1 MLEQRRHPSIVVA
14 SGRGMAFDPLIRG
27 ARAST
32 TTELVLTNARI
43 VLDTAVLEGTL
54 VVRDGRIAVIDAAR
68 SHLPAAVDLAGD
80 YLIPGLV
87 DLHTD
92 NLEKHFQP
100 RRGVTWDGVAAAIAH
115 DGQVAASG
123 ITTVYDSLTIGAA
136 DGWDMRAELV
146 EPMLDGLDEARR
158 HGMLR
163 VDHRL
168 HLRCEV
174 THPAITS
181 EFDAHAGRHAVAML
195 SLMDHAP
202 GDRQVPDLDDYRQRY
217 LRLFDGDAARV
228 DAHIDQLVTASRQL
242 GPANRRALADR
253 AREKRIPLATHDD
266 ASVEHIEDA
275 LGLGAVFTEFPTT
288 LEAAHAARASGLATL
303 MGTPNLIRGGSH
315 SGNVAAGS
323 LVSEGLLDLLASDYI
338 PASLLKGAFRLT
350 EAPFDLDLSAAIAM
364 VTSRPAG
371 VAGLTDRGRIAPG
384 LRADLVRIEPI
395 AGRPIVREVMVRGR
409 RVA

>member
-1 MLEQRRHPSIVVA
+1 
-14 SGRGMAFDPLIRG
+14 MAFDPMIRG
-27 ARAST
+27 TST
-32 TTELVLTNARI
+32 ATMTELILTNARLI
-43 VLDTAVLEGTL
+43 LEHEVVQGTL
-54 VVRDGRIAVIDAAR
+54 LVRGGRIARVEQGR
-68 SHLPAAVDLAGD
+68 SHLPAAVDLDGD

-123 ITTVYDSLTIGAA
+123 ITTVYDSLTLGAA

-163 VDHRL
+163 IDHRL

-174 THPAITS
+174 THPAITN
-181 EFDAHAGRHAVAML
+181 EFDLHAARHAVAML

-202 GDRQVPDLDDYRQRY
+202 GDRQIPDIVVYRERY
-217 LRLFDGDAARV
+217 LRLLDGDAARV
-228 DAHIDQLVTASRQL
+228 DAHIDRLVTASREL

-253 AREKRIPLATHDD
+253 ARAERIPLATHDD
-266 ASVEHIEDA
+266 ASVAHIEDA
-275 LGLGAVFTEFPTT
+275 LALGAVFTEFPTT
-288 LEAAHAARASGLATL
+288 LQAAQAARRHGLATL

-315 SGNVAAGS
+315 SGNVAAGT
-323 LVSEGLLDLLASDYI
+323 LVAEGLLDLLASDYI
-338 PASLLKGAFRLT
+338 PASLLKGAFRLA
-350 EAPFDLDLSAAIAM
+350 EPPYGLDLPAAIAM
-364 VTSRPAG
+364 VTSRPAA
-371 VAGLTDRGRIAPG
+371 VAGLVDRGRIAPG
-384 LRADLVRIEPI
+384 LRADLVRIQQVKR
-395 AGRPIVREVMVRGR
+395 RPIVREVLVQGR

>member
-1 MLEQRRHPSIVVA
+1 
-14 SGRGMAFDPLIRG
+14 MAFDPMIRG
-27 ARAST
+27 TSAAT
-32 TTELVLTNARI
+32 TTELILTNAR
-43 VLDTAVLEGTL
+43 LVLEGRVVLGTL
-54 VVRDGRIAVIDAAR
+54 VVRGGRIARVKQAR
-68 SHLPAAVDLAGD
+68 SHLPTAVDLDGD

-123 ITTVYDSLTIGAA
+123 ITTVFDSLTIGAA

-163 VDHRL
+163 IDHRL

-174 THPAITS
+174 THPVITS
-181 EFDAHAGRHAVAML
+181 EFDAHAARHDVAMV

-228 DAHIDQLVTASRQL
+228 DSHIDRLVTASREF

-253 AREKRIPLATHDD
+253 AREDGIPLATHDD
-266 ASVEHIEDA
+266 ASVAHIEDA
-275 LGLGAVFTEFPTT
+275 LALGAVFTEFPTT
-288 LEAAHAARASGLATL
+288 LEAARAARRQGLATL

-315 SGNVAAGS
+315 SGNVAAGT
-323 LVSEGLLDLLASDYI
+323 LVGEGLLDLLASDYI
-338 PASLLKGAFRLT
+338 PASLLKGAFRLA
-350 EAPFDLDLSAAIAM
+350 EPPYDLDLPAAIAM
-364 VTSRPAG
+364 VTSRPAA
-371 VAGLTDRGRIAPG
+371 VAGLSDRGRIAPG
-384 LRADLVRIEPI
+384 LRADLVRIQPVK
-395 AGRPIVREVMVRGR
+395 GRPIVREVFAQGQ